1 MSRMKILWFS
11 NTPANADEYFN
22 SELKGT
28 GGWLKSLDREMQ
40 DKVDL
45 HVAFYVDFP
54 QKEFKYMKTH
64 YYPINKF
71 KNKFEKIR
79 TRLLNIEIKEKD
91 TEKYLAVVN
100 TVKPDLIHIHGT
112 EYPFISIIGKINIP
126 VVVSIQGNLTVY
138 QHKFYSGVES
148 KYSSMKSNDSLIK
161 IIFYPT
167 TFKKSFKAFIE
178 RSKIEQ
184 KYLDKCKYVLG
195 RTDWDKRITRIL
207 APESKYFHS
216 DEILR
221 DGFYN
226 NKWENPENKDFVIF
240 TTNGNNI
247 YKGFETI
254 CESLFM
260 LNKLGKKVKWRIAG
274 INEND
279 LIVKVVKKKLKNR
292 YPQQNLELLGNLRE
306 SELIKNLIKSNI
318 YVMPSHIEN
327 SPNNLCEAMILG
339 MPCIATYVGGTGS
352 LMDDRK
358 EGILIQDGD
367 PWSMAGAILEMKN
380 NYKSAIKMGI
390 KAREKALERHDKEKI
405 IFKLVRIYDGVV
417 NEKK

>member
-1 MSRMKILWFS
+1 MKVLWFS
-11 NTPANADEYFN
+11 NTPANADEYLN
-22 SELKGT
+22 KELKGT

-40 DKVDL
+40 GKVDL

-54 QKEFKYMKTH
+54 QEDFKFIKTH

-71 KNKFEKIR
+71 NNKLDKMKI
-79 TRLLNIEIKEKD
+79 RLLNIEIKEKD

-126 VVVSIQGNLTVY
+126 VIVSIQGNLTVY

-161 IIFYPT
+161 NIFYPT
-167 TFKKSFKAFIE
+167 TFKKSFKAFIK

-184 KYLDKCKYVLG
+184 KYLNKCKYVLG

-221 DGFYN
+221 DGFYH
-226 NKWENPENKDFVIF
+226 NKWKNPENKDFVIF
-240 TTNGNNI
+240 TTNGNNV

-254 CESLFM
+254 CESLFL
-260 LNKLGKKVKWRIAG
+260 LNKLGKKVKWKIAG

-279 LIVKVVKKKLKNR
+279 LIVKVVKKKLKNK
-292 YPQQNLELLGNLRE
+292 YPQQNLELLGNLSE
-306 SELIKNLIKSNI
+306 SELIDYLLKSNI

-352 LMDDRK
+352 LMNDRE

-367 PWSMAGAILEMKN
+367 PWVMAGAILEMK
-380 NYKSAIKMGI
+380 KKSMSAIQMGI
-390 KAREKALERHDKEKI
+390 KARKKALERHDKEKI
-405 IFKLVRIYDGVV
+405 SNTLYSIYLGMMNDY
-417 NEKK
+417 